1 MGENQENRKSLPV
14 PSFASGLSL
23 EGSHR
28 GWATVGRSP
37 RLPVGGKENEV
48 SPLGGGAGQRGR
60 CRRNEKGTLEL

>member
-1 MGENQENRKSLPV
+1 MGENQENRESWPV

-37 RLPVGGKENEV
+37 QLPVGRKENEV
-48 SPLGGGAGQRGR
+48 SPLGAG
-60 CRRNEKGTLEL
+60 EEVP